1 MAEVGTMEHQL
12 ASHFMSNI
20 AETMKRQ
27 KVVIEQDKD
36 GISYCEGD
44 LLHSVASR
52 DGISLA
58 PYIHA
63 LYGVVR
69 QARARRVLMIGCGGG
84 TLATMLTRAG
94 VAITLVDNDPQSF
107 ALARNYFRLPE
118 TVACEVNDGAAFLRQ
133 TRHRY
138 DAIVLDAY
146 AKGRVPRHLVTAAF
160 FALVKARLAR
170 GGLLAMNVM
179 VKDDDDRAP
188 DRIAYRLKEIFRQ
201 VRLLDE
207 EGEPDRNEL
216 VMAGPVR
223 GIKRPRPLLRPRKGA
238 GTVAAGLK
246 ALEFR
251 APRP

>member
-1 MAEVGTMEHQL
+1 
-12 ASHFMSNI
+12 
-20 AETMKRQ
+20 MKRQ
-27 KVVIEQDKD
+27 KIVIEQDRD
-36 GISYCEGD
+36 GISYCEGE
-44 LLHSVASR
+44 LLHSVADR

-69 QARARRVLMIGCGGG
+69 QARPRHVLMIGCGGG

-94 VAITLVDNDPQSF
+94 VAVTLVDNDPQSF
-107 ALARNYFRLPE
+107 RLARSYFHLPDAV
-118 TVACEVNDGAAFLRQ
+118 TCEVGDGAAFLRQ
-133 TRHRY
+133 TPDRY

-160 FALVKARLAR
+160 FALVKSRLAR

-188 DRIAYRLKEIFRQ
+188 DRIVYRLKEIFRQ

-207 EGEPDRNEL
+207 EGEPDRNAL

-223 GIKRPRPLLRPRKGA
+223 GIKRPRLLLRPRKG
-238 GTVAAGLK
+238 GRTVAAGLK

-251 APRP
+251 PPRP